1 MTNIAALIIYTWKQ
15 NELSFPQNFTDAAL
29 EMLMLSV
36 CDGFKSTLCRQAT
49 VEMHSINATSENFFN
64 WREGVFH
71 LYNIGNEKRRNS
83 ARCSFWFQPQSL
95 CLLPVP
101 TQILRYNRVYLLDP
115 ILCFGSPS
123 IVPN

>member
-71 LYNIGNEKRRNS
+71 LYNIGNEKRRNCPLQFLVS
-83 ARCSFWFQPQSL
+83 A
-95 CLLPVP
+95 PVSVP
-101 TQILRYNRVYLLDP
+101 
-115 ILCFGSPS
+115 SPS
-123 IVPN
+123 PNPDIAL